1 MTISLSEM
9 ITDLNAKI
17 SAADSNTPIATI
29 LEYVT
34 EAEKLGGGKVIYT
47 TALDLPTGDS
57 AYEGSIAYV
66 SQDQGLRVRGHQG
79 WASIT
84 DNAATEEVVAYSFQ
98 GSVSGYN
105 TGNNA
110 PSNNVIDKFSF
121 VSDGNSTDVGDMAYL
136 KYQQT
141 GQSSATHGYISGG
154 SAPNSTP
161 TFAPSYIVNIYEK
174 FPFSVD
180 ENSTE
185 VAELAAQIVNAAGQ
199 SSEFY
204 GYISGGKHLLPLPRT
219 NVIQKFTFS
228 TEGVGVDVGDLTAGR
243 DEPAGQSS
251 STHGYTSGGFI
262 PSYTNTIDKFP
273 FSTDANATDVGNLIA
288 PKGFVH
294 GGQSSTT
301 HGYVSGGIQPGVP
314 TRLDVI
320 EKFSFS
326 TDGNATDVG
335 DLTLGRSEV
344 AGQSSTTSGYTSGGE
359 YAAPI
364 SRTNTIDKFPFSS
377 DTNATDVGDL
387 TVIRYAHSGNQV

>member
-17 SAADSNTPIATI
+17 AAADSNTPIATI

-84 DNAATEEVVAYSFQ
+84 DSAATEEVVAYSFQ

-121 VSDGNSTDVGDMAYL
+121 ASDGNATDVGDMAYL
-136 KYQQT
+136 KYLQT

-154 SAPNSTP
+154 TTPNTTP

-185 VAELAAQIVNAAGQ
+185 VAELATPIIFAAGQ

-204 GYISGGKHLLPLPRT
+204 GYISGGRVFLPLPAS
-219 NVIQKFTFS
+219 NVIQKFKFS
-228 TEGVGVDVGDLTAGR
+228 TEGVGVDVADLTVGR
-243 DEPAGQSS
+243 DLNPAGQSS
-251 STHGYTSGGFI
+251 SDNGYTSGGF
-262 PSYTNTIDKFP
+262 PNGRNVIDKFP
-273 FSTDANATDVGNLIA
+273 FATDANATDVGDLIA
-288 PKGFVH
+288 NNYYIG

-301 HGYVSGGIQPGVP
+301 HGYVSGGNDPTGITNVIQ
-314 TRLDVI
+314 
-320 EKFSFS
+320 KFSFS
-326 TDGNATDVG
+326 TDGNASDVG
-335 DLTLGRSEV
+335 DLTLARREK
-344 AGQSSTTSGYTSGGE
+344 ADQSSTTSGYTSGGE
-359 YAAPI
+359 YAAPAT
-364 SRTNTIDKFPFSS
+364 RTNTIDKFPFSS

-387 TVIRYAHSGNQV
+387 TVIRHNHSGHQV